1 MSVFDAAK
9 QAAQGLVQG
18 AMEKLVP
25 LAPDSWIPGGVPDP
39 LIGRKHGLIGK
50 PVSRL
55 DGVHKVSG
63 TAAFAAEYRFDGMVY
78 AALVYSTIPKGRIT
92 AIDSVQA
99 EAAPGV
105 VLVMTHHNA
114 PRLNPMPMFGSSP
127 SAVGATDLPIM
138 QDDVIHWNGQ
148 PVVCVL
154 AETQEQADHAAS
166 LVHVTF
172 DETPAVTSL
181 AEAQANGVEQGK
193 FMGAPLLDEVGDA
206 EAAFVA
212 APHRVDQTYRTPRHN
227 HNPIEPHAATL
238 AWIGDRLM
246 IHDASQMV
254 TQQAQNMAQIFGLDP
269 EQVHLTSPYVGGG
282 FGSKGLWNHQV
293 IGAAAAKLAGRPVRI
308 ALSREGVYRV
318 VGGRAITQQRVA
330 IGAKADGTFD
340 ALIHTGLST
349 MPPHGTMPEPFIL
362 GSQAMYGADTMLL
375 KVEVGRMDTLAN
387 TFMRAPGEAVGTFA
401 LESAIDELADS
412 LGIDPVELRIRNEPE
427 TDPIKGTPFS
437 SRHIVEA
444 WRTGADRFGW
454 ADRPE
459 TPGSRRDGEWH
470 VGMGCAMGTYPY
482 YRMPGAEARIT
493 LTREGDAVR
502 AKVEIAAAEM
512 GMGTATTTAIV
523 AAERLGLPMEQ
534 IDIAY
539 GDSAIPGAIM
549 AGGSQQ
555 TAAIGAAV
563 IAAHNALV
571 EELLKLAGN
580 DSPLSGASADE
591 VGSEAG
597 GLARLDNPDA
607 KETYVSIL
615 ARAQRDDLS
624 VTKAGSAPLET
635 MHWSMHSYSAL
646 FCEVRVNAVTGEVRV
661 SRFLG
666 SFDCGRIL
674 NPKTALSQ
682 FRGGIIMGLGMALME
697 ETQLDERNGRIA
709 NASMAEYHLPVHL
722 DVPEI
727 DVIWT
732 DIPDPHAPMGAHGI
746 GEIGITGVAA
756 AVANAIYN
764 ATGKRIRDL
773 PITLDKLL

>member
-78 AALVYSTIPKGRIT
+78 AALVYSTIPKGRIA

-172 DETPAVTSL
+172 DETRAVTSL
-181 AEAQANGVEQGK
+181 AEAQANGVEQGQ

-427 TDPIKGTPFS
+427 KDPIKGTPFS

-523 AAERLGLPMEQ
+523 AAERLGLPLEQ
-534 IDIAY
+534 VDVAY